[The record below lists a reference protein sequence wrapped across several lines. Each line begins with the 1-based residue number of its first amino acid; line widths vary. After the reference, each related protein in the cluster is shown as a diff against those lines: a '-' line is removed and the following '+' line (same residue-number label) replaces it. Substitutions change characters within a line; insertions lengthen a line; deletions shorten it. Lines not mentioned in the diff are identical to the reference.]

1 MLRDAPENERR
12 ERNAAE
18 PWHRRGRFRIAR
30 TLKRQVPVARCEVDR
45 IGVMRPRS
53 RLARHSAA
61 ARQRRGPMIGR
72 GVPSVIPVRVI
83 PVRVIPVRVTVTTIE
98 MKMRPTP
105 VIAGRSVSPMRVVNA
120 IAHPDQ
126 RDQ

>member
-1 MLRDAPENERR
+1 
-12 ERNAAE
+12 
-18 PWHRRGRFRIAR
+18 
-30 TLKRQVPVARCEVDR
+30 
-45 IGVMRPRS
+45 
-53 RLARHSAA
+53 
-61 ARQRRGPMIGR
+61 
-72 GVPSVIPVRVI
+72 VRVI